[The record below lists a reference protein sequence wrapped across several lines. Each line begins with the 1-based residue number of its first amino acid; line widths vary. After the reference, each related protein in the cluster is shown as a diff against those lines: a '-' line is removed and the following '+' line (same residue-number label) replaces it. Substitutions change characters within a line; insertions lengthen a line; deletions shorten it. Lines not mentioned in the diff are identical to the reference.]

1 MDKRGQIVGGG
12 LKDIIIREKNN
23 EKLELGEL
31 LIAKNDA
38 ESNENK
44 NERDYTI
51 LQIKDVE
58 YKSQA
63 PPSTHE
69 LLSGMEL
76 EGYDTD
82 LEFMEPELTN
92 YILGKAKSLLYVQEK
107 RNNLEKE
114 YITKS
119 PKTLPNFFNP
129 VYSINKNDLEF
140 LKPEND
146 GDFLYLGNVRS
157 GSSVLEDVDVKID
170 AKDALTHHIL
180 IPATTGRGKSNLVK
194 VMLCSL
200 LESSSSGIL
209 VLDPHDEYYGRNDIG
224 LKDHRSSKDKLEY
237 YSTNAPIGQ
246 STLII
251 NIKSIRPKQV
261 RGLMYLT
268 QAQNEAIHLIY
279 NKYGENWIS
288 EMFKA
293 QHIDGV
299 ALKTLKVLKRKF
311 DNNLGVYIKSEE
323 KGQIKLGYRS
333 PLFKG
338 GVVGEDTIENITESL
353 EKGKV
358 VIIDSSKLNDPEE
371 LLVGSMILERIF
383 FKYKQYNTDELRQ
396 KPVIS
401 AIIEEAPRV
410 LGKEAMET
418 RGGNDIYGTIAR
430 EGRKFQIGLI
440 AITQLASLIP
450 KTILANMNTKIIL
463 GNEMAVERHAII
475 ESASQDLSEDN
486 RIIASLDKGEAII
499 SSIFTRFAIP
509 VKVPY
514 FNEYITNF
522 QKNQDLTNEEED
534 EDIITEFPG

>member
-1 MDKRGQIVGGG
+1 MQKRGQIVGGG
-12 LKDIIIREKNN
+12 LQDIDIREKNN

-31 LIAKNDA
+31 LIVQNAKN
-38 ESNENK
+38 ETK
-44 NERDYTI
+44 RDYTI
-51 LQIKDVE
+51 LQIKNVE

-63 PPSTHE
+63 PPATHE

-76 EGYDTD
+76 EGYNPN
-82 LEFMEPELTN
+82 LGFMEPELTN
-92 YILGKAKSLLYVQEK
+92 YIMGKAKSLLHVQEK
-107 RNNLEKE
+107 KNNGKKE

-119 PKTLPNFFNP
+119 PKTLPNFFNS
-129 VYSINKNDLEF
+129 VYSIEKQDLEF
-140 LKPEND
+140 LKPEKD
-146 GDFLYLGNVRS
+146 DDFLFLGNVRS
-157 GSSVLEDVDVKID
+157 GSNVLKEVDVKID

-200 LESSSSGIL
+200 LESDSAGIL
-209 VLDPHDEYYGRNDIG
+209 VLDPHDEYYGRNDVG
-224 LKDHRSSKDKLEY
+224 LKDHRSSKEKLEY
-237 YSTNAPIGQ
+237 YSTNPPIGQ

-261 RGLMYLT
+261 RGLMFLT

-311 DNNLGVYIKSEE
+311 DNNLGIYIKSEE
-323 KGQIKLGYRS
+323 NGEVKLGYRS
-333 PLFKG
+333 SLFKG
-338 GVVGEDTIENITESL
+338 GIVGEDTIENIAESL

-371 LLVGSMILERIF
+371 LLVGSMILEKIF
-383 FKYKQYNTDELRQ
+383 RKYKDYKTDELRK

-401 AIIEEAPRV
+401 VIIEEAPRV

-499 SSIFTRFAIP
+499 SSIFTKFAIP

-514 FNEYITNF
+514 FNEYILNF
-522 QKNQDLTNEEED
+522 QKNPDLTNEED
-534 EDIITEFPG
+534 EDMITEFPG